1 MAAIRLDGLRPE
13 SVGLGRAALAI
24 LHALKTGAETVRLG
38 VRNRPVAVSSANCN
52 GFRFLESARVQCL
65 RIRVHG
71 CRQRAGWGRRGGPR
85 RNRRRPARAVLR
97 PDAAYLCGGDTC
109 RHHPP
114 LINGGRARST
124 ACTPVLPTVEA
135 AAGPTA
141 WLLPRPAA
149 FPSARPPAEIR
160 MHGERPELF
169 FGFSSFFLPVFNTGS
184 KYAWS
189 ELTIGAEAVTVSDD
203 PPGSA
208 SAASNFDPPPENR
221 RPLPARPNCRPRRR
235 VRPRAAGR
243 TAWPRGNNSV
253 CSRCT
258 VYDCVLNS
266 AGGFHGGAKF
276 ADSDPNAEWNIA
288 TGYTR
293 VR

>member
-169 FGFSSFFLPVFNTGS
+169 FGFSSCFLPVFNTGS

-189 ELTIGAEAVTVSDD
+189 ELTIGAEAVQVLLRISTH
-203 PPGSA
+203 PPKIGG
-208 SAASNFDPPPENR
+208 P
-221 RPLPARPNCRPRRR
+221 C
-235 VRPRAAGR
+235 
-243 TAWPRGNNSV
+243 PRGPTVGPGGECGPGRREGLRGQEAIIRFALGARSTTV
-253 CSRCT
+253 C
-258 VYDCVLNS
+258 
-266 AGGFHGGAKF
+266 
-276 ADSDPNAEWNIA
+276 
-288 TGYTR
+288 
-293 VR
+293 